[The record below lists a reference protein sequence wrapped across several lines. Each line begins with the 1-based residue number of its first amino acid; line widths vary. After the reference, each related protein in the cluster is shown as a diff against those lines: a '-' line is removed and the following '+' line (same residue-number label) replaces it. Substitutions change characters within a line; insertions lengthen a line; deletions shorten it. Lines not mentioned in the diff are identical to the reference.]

1 MKIIFNYRLV
11 VLFAAV
17 LTAFSVTNSFAQDS
31 TINDNSKWT
40 YYIEPY
46 ILFPNM
52 SGTVQLSTLPEVTV
66 DANTNEIFGN
76 LKMGAMLYAEMS
88 NDKWAIGSDI
98 IYMSLA
104 QGLSPG
110 LVIANGEVAAKQF
123 AWEVSGLRRLNPW
136 LEVGAGLLLNSVD
149 AEVTINRNNLIGG
162 GTTLIN
168 QSVSKTWVDPMVIAR
183 IKNTIGEKFVY
194 QFRGEI
200 GGFGIGSDLAWQ
212 MQAVAGYQF
221 TKLFSVTGGYRIISL
236 DYESGSGL
244 GYFNYNIDT
253 AGPIVRI
260 GFSF

>member
-1 MKIIFNYRLV
+1 MKTKFNYRLEV
-11 VLFAAV
+11 FLG
-17 LTAFSVTNSFAQDS
+17 LTLTIFCLTGSFAQDA
-31 TINDNSKWT
+31 TTKDDSKWS
-40 YYIEPY
+40 YYVEPY

-52 SGTVQLSTLPEVTV
+52 SGTVQLSALPEVTV
-66 DANTNEIFGN
+66 DANTNQIFGN
-76 LKMGAMLYAEMS
+76 LQMGAMLYAEMS

-104 QGLSPG
+104 QGVSPG
-110 LVIANGEVAAKQF
+110 LLIANGEVAAKQF
-123 AWEVSGLRRLNPW
+123 AWEVAGLRRLNPW

-149 AEVTINRNNLIGG
+149 AEVNINRNNLGG
-162 GTTLIN
+162 GTTPIN
-168 QSVSKTWVDPMVIAR
+168 QSISKTWVDPMLIAR
-183 IKNTIGEKFVY
+183 IKNTIGEKFLY

-212 MQAVAGYQF
+212 VQAIAGYQF

-253 AGPIVRI
+253 AGPIVRF